1 MRNQS
6 LHEMSQQLEKL
17 KRECQQFIAESQQ
30 RTQEL
35 QAVRPSITPTPQPSS
50 APDPAPAPATE
61 PKKQWRFMNEE
72 GRIPESIV
80 RKAVVDPNLLEAI
93 AAEIEERSAQER
105 QG

>member
-1 MRNQS
+1 MRRD
-6 LHEMSQQLEKL
+6 LMKL
-17 KRECQQFIAESQQ
+17 KADCEDFLKASQAE
-30 RTQEL
+30 TEL
-35 QAVRPSITPTPQPSS
+35 LKQVRPAVNPPINNVSPSS
-50 APDPAPAPATE
+50 ADPTPATE